1 MNILKE
7 WESSEKENLE
17 EFLSPANCNN
27 PWDFVFIGMNL
38 MFDFNFLNDRARR
51 YGLRGLD
58 LSYLYDH
65 PFLDLK
71 HVLVLI
77 NDS

>member
-7 WESSEKENLE
+7 WKSSEKENLE
-17 EFLSPANCNN
+17 EFLSLANYNN
-27 PWDFVFIGMNL
+27 QWDFVFIGMNL

-51 YGLRGLD
+51 FGLRGTE
-58 LSYLYDH
+58 LSYLYVQ

-71 HVLVLI
+71 HLL
-77 NDS
+77 D